1 MNDAEV
7 LLRARG
13 LTKRYRTPGCELTVL
28 EALDL
33 EIRRG
38 SISFIIGRSGSGK
51 TTLLHLLGGLDEPD
65 SGTVECRNEN
75 IHKLSERKRAEFRSK
90 HIGFV
95 FQFYHLLP
103 ELTLLENLLLP
114 IQISGGNLGEGRKR
128 AEKLLVELD
137 LRGRDRHFPAQLSG
151 GEQQRVAVARALMN
165 QPDLVLCDEPTG
177 NLDKENAE
185 KMTEL
190 IKKLN
195 REYKQTFCI
204 VTHEESLVRGQAN
217 VFRLEGGQLQVVE
230 TMRSAH

>member
-1 MNDAEV
+1 MSDPEV
-7 LLRARG
+7 LLRVRG
-13 LTKRYRTPGCELTVL
+13 LTKRYRTAGGSLTIL
-28 EALDL
+28 ENLDL
-33 EIRRG
+33 EIHHG
-38 SISFIIGRSGSGK
+38 TLCFIIGRSGSGK

-65 SGTVECRNEN
+65 EGTVQCRNEN

-90 HIGFV
+90 HLGFV

-103 ELTLLENLLLP
+103 ELTLVENLLLP
-114 IQISGGNLGEGRKR
+114 IQISGGNIGEGKKR

-137 LRGRDRHFPAQLSG
+137 LRARDGHFPSQLSG

-195 REYKQTFCI
+195 RQYQQTFCI
-204 VTHEESLVRGQAN
+204 VTHEESLVRAQAN
-217 VFRLEGGQLQVVE
+217 VFRLEGGQLQTVE
-230 TMRSAH
+230 TLRSAH

>member
-1 MNDAEV
+1 MSEAEV

-13 LTKRYRTPGCELTVL
+13 LTKRYRTAGGSLTIL
-28 EALDL
+28 ENLDL
-33 EIRRG
+33 EIHRG
-38 SISFIIGRSGSGK
+38 TICFIIGRSGSGK

-65 SGTVECRNEN
+65 GGTVECRNEN

-90 HIGFV
+90 HLGFV

-103 ELTLLENLLLP
+103 ELTLVENLLLP
-114 IQISGGNLGEGRKR
+114 IQISGGSIGEGKKR

-137 LRGRDRHFPAQLSG
+137 LRGRDRHFPSQLSG

-195 REYKQTFCI
+195 REYQQTFCI
-204 VTHEESLVRGQAN
+204 VTHEESLVRAQAN
-217 VFRLEGGQLQVVE
+217 VFRLEGGQLQAVE
-230 TMRSAH
+230 TLRSAH